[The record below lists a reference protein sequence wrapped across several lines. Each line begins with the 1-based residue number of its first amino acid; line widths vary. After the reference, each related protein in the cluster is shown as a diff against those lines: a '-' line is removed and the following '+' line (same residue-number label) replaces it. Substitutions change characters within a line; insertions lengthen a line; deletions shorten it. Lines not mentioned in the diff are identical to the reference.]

1 MRSMKDKLDSK
12 IITGFTGLRT
22 KTDHKSENKKAT
34 GTKKCVIK
42 KPLNLKIINTVQKQ
56 LNVRIQ

>member
-42 KPLNLKIINTVQKQ
+42 KPLNLKIINTV
-56 LNVRIQ
+56 